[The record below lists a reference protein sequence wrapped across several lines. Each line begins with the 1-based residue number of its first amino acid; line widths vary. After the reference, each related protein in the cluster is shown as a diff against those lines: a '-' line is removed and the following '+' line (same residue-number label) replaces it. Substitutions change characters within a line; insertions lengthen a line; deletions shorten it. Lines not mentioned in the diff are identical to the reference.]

1 MNDIN
6 GYNERMRATMEDKM
20 WFVKHLPANI
30 DTVID
35 FGCADGSLFR
45 ALNHKYP
52 GRFKLF
58 VGIEESDDMRHLA
71 NINADN
77 RTLEVPILFA
87 ASFEDIKK
95 YKQIK
100 PENCV
105 FVMSSVIHEIFNY
118 KNDALISD
126 DYSGSYSHCKYLND
140 LIESVNDFGIKCIAI
155 RDMFARLEKY
165 YNALDKIHILRESK
179 AGQIFQQY
187 EDYFNKHW
195 AHLASG
201 FMYVGNYIAFDFLMK
216 WFYSDNWDREM
227 KEFYFWNWLDGF
239 LQDNTYPIKH
249 LEYFNIPYVVD
260 KAKELGIDMN
270 WNTHAKLLLMK
281 K

>member
-45 ALNHKYP
+45 ALNHKYS

-77 RTLEVPILFA
+77 RTLDVPILFA

-165 YNALDKIHILRESK
+165 YNALDKMHILRESK

-195 AHLASG
+195 AHLAGG

>member
-58 VGIEESDDMRHLA
+58 VGVEESDDMRHLA

-118 KNDALISD
+118 NHLILK
-126 DYSGSYSHCKYLND
+126 HH
-140 LIESVNDFGIKCIAI
+140 F
-155 RDMFARLEKY
+155 
-165 YNALDKIHILRESK
+165 YN
-179 AGQIFQQY
+179 
-187 EDYFNKHW
+187 
-195 AHLASG
+195 
-201 FMYVGNYIAFDFLMK
+201 
-216 WFYSDNWDREM
+216 
-227 KEFYFWNWLDGF
+227 
-239 LQDNTYPIKH
+239 
-249 LEYFNIPYVVD
+249 
-260 KAKELGIDMN
+260 
-270 WNTHAKLLLMK
+270 
-281 K
+281 